1 MHDWNTR
8 ESERTLNRLL
18 PRIIPH
24 LGTDKEVFIQ
34 CLRVH
39 FPTLFKL
46 LHGLYGN
53 RYDFHFHL
61 EQTLTLAAQLYAVRP
76 ADLKQ
81 LDQAREKNP
90 LWFKSERMMGGVLY
104 VDLFAGD
111 LKKVQKRI
119 PYFKELGI
127 TYLHL
132 MPLFKAPEEDSD
144 GGYAVSDYRTVD
156 PRLGTMKEL
165 AKLAQAF
172 RANGIS
178 LVLDFVFNHTSDE
191 HLWAQNALKGDVDFQ
206 EYYFLF
212 DDRQLPDAY
221 ERSLREIFPEQSP
234 GNFTYQPQIQKWAW
248 TTFRKFQWDLN
259 YSNPAVF
266 NAMMEEMLFL
276 ANQGIEILR
285 LDAVAFIWKRLGTSC
300 ESLPEAHQ
308 IIQAYNALVRIVAPA
323 LLFKSEAIVHP
334 DDVAS
339 YINQAESPISYNP
352 TLMALLWEA
361 IATRDVRLLQRSMQ
375 KRFRLQADCAWVNYI
390 RCHDDIGWTFADED
404 AAELGIN
411 GFDHRQFLNTF
422 YTGRF
427 PGSFA
432 KGVPFNYN
440 PATKDM
446 RISGSAASLA
456 GLEQALEINNPL
468 YIEHAQRR
476 LLLLHSVIISAG
488 GIPLLYLGDEI
499 ATLNDYTYEQD
510 PAKRLDSRWAHRAR
524 FDWDK
529 AEQRHDT
536 STVQG
541 RIFMGIKRL
550 AEIRQQNSSF
560 GSADT
565 VFVDTGNKHVF
576 GYVIGQR
583 ILILANFSEYAQVI
597 DRANLPTAI
606 THQWTNGVVE
616 LVGQNLW
623 TFQDSIRLEPYDYVW
638 LSAAPG

>member
-1 MHDWNTR
+1 MNDWNIR
-8 ESERTLNRLL
+8 ESQRTLTRLL

-24 LGTDKEVFIQ
+24 LGQDKDIFIHR
-34 CLRVH
+34 LNAH
-39 FPTLFKL
+39 FPTIFRL

-53 RYDFHFHL
+53 RYDFHYHI
-61 EQTLTLAAQLYAVRP
+61 EETITLAAQLFAARP
-76 ADLKQ
+76 ADLKE
-81 LDQAREKNP
+81 LDQSREADP

-104 VDLFAGD
+104 VDLFAD
-111 LKKVQKRI
+111 NLKGLQNRI
-119 PYFKELGI
+119 PYLKELGI

-132 MPLFKAPEEDSD
+132 MPLFKAPEKDSD
-144 GGYAVSDYRTVD
+144 GGYAVSDYRTVN
-156 PRLGTMKEL
+156 PRLGTMREL
-165 AKLAQAF
+165 AALAKEF
-172 RANGIS
+172 RTNGIS

-191 HLWAQNALKGDVDFQ
+191 HLWAKNALAGDPDFQ
-206 EYYFLF
+206 EYYYLF

-248 TTFRKFQWDLN
+248 TTFRTFQWDLN
-259 YSNPAVF
+259 YGNPAVF
-266 NAMMEEMLFL
+266 NAMMGEMLYL
-276 ANQGIEILR
+276 ANQGVEILR

-300 ESLPEAHQ
+300 ESLPEAHH

-361 IATRDVRLLQRSMQ
+361 TATRDVRLLQRSMQ
-375 KRFRLQADCAWVNYI
+375 KRFRLSADCAWVNYI

-404 AAELGIN
+404 ATELGIN

-440 PATKDM
+440 PITQDM

-456 GLEQALEINNPL
+456 GMEQALEMNNPL
-468 YIEHAQRR
+468 YIEHALRR

-488 GIPLLYLGDEI
+488 GIPLIYLGDEI
-499 ATLNDYTYEQD
+499 ATLNDYSYEQD
-510 PAKRLDSRWAHRAR
+510 PAKRVDSRWTHRAI
-524 FDWDK
+524 FDWQK
-529 AEQRHDT
+529 AEKRHDT
-536 STVQG
+536 STIQG

-550 AEIRQQNSSF
+550 AEIRQQNPAFSS
-560 GSADT
+560 AET
-565 VFVDTGNKHVF
+565 EFVDTGNKHVL

-583 ILILANFSEYAQVI
+583 ILALVNFSEFAQVV
-597 DRANLPTAI
+597 DRAHLPANI
-606 THQWTNGVVE
+606 THQWSNGVIE
-616 LVGQNLW
+616 LIGQHLW
-623 TFQDSIRLEPYDYVW
+623 TFRDDIRLEPYEYIW
-638 LSAAPG
+638 LGAAPA